1 MVLSKTMSVEY
12 HFKNLSQGIPLVVQ
26 LLGLGALVAR
36 AGVQSLAGE
45 QRSHKPRGAAKK
57 KKKEF
62 IREILTNGSQYDP
75 VLNTFLLYMLFW
87 FLENMSH
94 ITELPD

>member
-1 MVLSKTMSVEY
+1 MSVEY

-45 QRSHKPRGAAKK
+45 QRSHKPHSAAKK
-57 KKKEF
+57 KK
-62 IREILTNGSQYDP
+62 
-75 VLNTFLLYMLFW
+75 
-87 FLENMSH
+87 
-94 ITELPD
+94 

>member
-57 KKKEF
+57 KKKNLSERF
-62 IREILTNGSQYDP
+62 SQMGP
-75 VLNTFLLYMLFW
+75 
-87 FLENMSH
+87 NM
-94 ITELPD
+94 TQF